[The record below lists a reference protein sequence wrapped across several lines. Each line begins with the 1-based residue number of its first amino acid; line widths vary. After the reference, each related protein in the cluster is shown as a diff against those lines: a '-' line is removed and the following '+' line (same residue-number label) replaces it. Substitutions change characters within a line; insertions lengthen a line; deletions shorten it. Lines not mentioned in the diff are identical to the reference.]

1 MAEKKGGK
9 LKKPGKTI
17 TDKIKQVVQKILAA
31 NQVVLF
37 TGAGIS
43 TESGIPDYRSQGG
56 IWDKFQPI
64 YFDDFMARKKA
75 RVQYWDQRLDME
87 KGLKHAKPNKGH
99 RSIARLHEMGV
110 LTSVIT
116 QNIDGLHQ
124 ESGIPPE
131 KIIELHGNTRR
142 VRCMGCKRLISWK
155 ETMVMIDAG
164 VRAPE
169 CSCGGYYKPDTISF
183 GQAMPEKA
191 TRKAASL
198 AAKSDVFIVVGSTL
212 LVQPAALMPEYARNA
227 GAFLVII
234 NLSETPYDS
243 LCHVLIRDKAG
254 IILEEIAKGVGK
266 GLT

>member
-1 MAEKKGGK
+1 MAEKNGRE
-9 LKKPGKTI
+9 PEITI
-17 TDKIKQVVQKILAA
+17 TEKINRVVRKILAA

-75 RVQYWDQRLDME
+75 RIHYWNQRMDME
-87 KGLKHAKPNKGH
+87 KGLKHATPNKGH
-99 RSIARLHEMGV
+99 TSIARLHEMGC
-110 LTSVIT
+110 LTSLIT

-124 ESGIPPE
+124 ESGIPSD

-142 VRCMGCKRLISWK
+142 VRCMGCNRLISWE
-155 ETMVMIDAG
+155 ETMVMINAG
-164 VRAPE
+164 VKAPE
-169 CSCGGYYKPDTISF
+169 CTCGGYYKPDTISF
-183 GQAMPEKA
+183 GQAMPERE
-191 TRKAASL
+191 TRKAAMLS
-198 AAKSDVFIVVGSTL
+198 ARADVFIVVGSTL

-234 NLSETPYDS
+234 NLSETPFDS

-254 IILEEIAKGVGK
+254 IILEQITQGVER
-266 GLT
+266 GLDC